1 MRSSAIGGVVL
12 GLGVLALTVSCN
24 DAEDR
29 VGPGATGT
37 GGAGGEPT
45 GGDEGGA
52 GGAAGGDANT
62 GGAAGGDANTGGAGA
77 AGGAGT
83 TGGAAPADGCGPV
96 DPALA
101 EADADELFGAPAVP
115 TFDLYLPA
123 AAWESLQANAR
134 DEQFTEAEACYEG
147 RAIGRVGLRFKG
159 SYGSLYNCFDESGVN
174 QCRKLSLKLKFSEY
188 DLDNRFFGLKRLN
201 FQGYRYDATYIKER
215 LAYDLF
221 RSMGIAAPRAAW
233 ALVRVNGEPQGL
245 FGMVE
250 AVDGR
255 FTADRWPGNG
265 DQNLYKETWPIN
277 TDEAW
282 VVERLQTNE
291 DVADVSAFLAFSA
304 AMLAAD
310 EADLRDTLGRFTDL
324 DYFARYMAVDDAI
337 ANYDGVTAYYT
348 SDDALW
354 AGNHNFYFYEE
365 APDRFTIIPWDVE
378 SSMLPNVGFA
388 DVPRWTELP
397 EDCARQYRA
406 WTTGDGLVIAPG
418 CDRVFR
424 ALAADLTAYRA
435 AGQEL
440 LDGPFSE
447 AALLAAIDEH
457 AAFIREHAVA
467 DPKGPGAEVFER
479 DLAYLEGQ
487 IPLLVARFEHL
498 LAGESWQSLAF
509 STTEVNGF
517 EEQDDFGLVMGPML
531 FCNPNSDV
539 SIAVNTTAPMAGAQD
554 LLMSFTYRNED
565 EGWNQWIHYRA
576 ALAAGEVDVRGL
588 TGIRMWVRADQ
599 PRVLRFD
606 LDSPEESAAEE
617 GIRLGWDVP
626 LTAEPTQI
634 EVRFADAAVPGW
646 AIDQGRDPGDDPQ
659 AILASVTGLAF
670 HPQCAGRSGLT
681 GQLPEG
687 ETDSGFFAF
696 DELEFF

>member
-1 MRSSAIGGVVL
+1 
-12 GLGVLALTVSCN
+12 
-24 DAEDR
+24 
-29 VGPGATGT
+29 
-37 GGAGGEPT
+37 
-45 GGDEGGA
+45 
-52 GGAAGGDANT
+52 
-62 GGAAGGDANTGGAGA
+62 
-77 AGGAGT
+77 
-83 TGGAAPADGCGPV
+83 
-96 DPALA
+96 
-101 EADADELFGAPAVP
+101 
-115 TFDLYLPA
+115 
-123 AAWESLQANAR
+123 
-134 DEQFTEAEACYEG
+134 
-147 RAIGRVGLRFKG
+147 
-159 SYGSLYNCFDESGVN
+159 
-174 QCRKLSLKLKFSEY
+174 
-188 DLDNRFFGLKRLN
+188 
-201 FQGYRYDATYIKER
+201 
-215 LAYDLF
+215 
-221 RSMGIAAPRAAW
+221 
-233 ALVRVNGEPQGL
+233 
-245 FGMVE
+245 
-250 AVDGR
+250 
-255 FTADRWPGNG
+255 
-265 DQNLYKETWPIN
+265 
-277 TDEAW
+277 
-282 VVERLQTNE
+282 
-291 DVADVSAFLAFSA
+291 VADVSAFLAFSA

-337 ANYDGVTAYYT
+337 ANYDGVTAYY
-348 SDDALW
+348 SSEDALW

-388 DVPRWTELP
+388 DVPRWTEVP
-397 EDCARQYRA
+397 DDCNRQYRA

-435 AGQEL
+435 AGQAL

-447 AALLAAIDEH
+447 AALLTAIDEH
-457 AAFIREHAVA
+457 AAFVSRARRRRSERSRRGGLRTGSRLPQGA
-467 DPKGPGAEVFER
+467 DPAAGRPLRAPARRRNLAEPGVQHDRGQRLRGPGR
-479 DLAYLEGQ
+479 LRSGD
-487 IPLLVARFEHL
+487 
-498 LAGESWQSLAF
+498 
-509 STTEVNGF
+509 
-517 EEQDDFGLVMGPML
+517 GPML

-539 SIAVNTTAPMAGAQD
+539 SIAVNTTDPMVGSQD

-576 ALAAGEVDVRGL
+576 ALAEGEVDVRGL

-626 LTAEPTQI
+626 ITAEPTQI
-634 EVRFADAAVPGW
+634 EVRFADAAVPTW
-646 AIDQGRDPGDDPQ
+646 AVDQGRDPGDDPQ

-687 ETDSGFFAF
+687 TTDPGFFAF